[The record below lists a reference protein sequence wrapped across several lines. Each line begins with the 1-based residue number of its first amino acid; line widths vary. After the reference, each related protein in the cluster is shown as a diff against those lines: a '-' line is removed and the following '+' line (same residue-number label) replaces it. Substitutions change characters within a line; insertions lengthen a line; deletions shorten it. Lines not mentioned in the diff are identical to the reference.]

1 MLRLDRRRLL
11 IPLPGDRSVSPAEV
25 RADGRDGANIRQACS
40 GFTATLHR
48 NRAKLRPIG
57 LRMIMLTGA

>member
-25 RADGRDGANIRQACS
+25 RADGRGGANIRRPARDSLQRCTAIASDYGRLAC
-40 GFTATLHR
+40 G
-48 NRAKLRPIG
+48 
-57 LRMIMLTGA
+57 